1 VLSNLPTT
9 LRWQQD
15 FTMIAASGSNDDDGQ
30 LPQTTDIGAVSPPPP
45 TFFAATA
52 SNDDHASPP
61 SAPPEAL
68 MEKELKRLRK
78 KAAKEARREKRESKS
93 LSLKPCDLCHRDRD
107 LLIRCQIDTSSNW
120 FMVCG
125 KCWKDVSGGVAD
137 GDEAHPY
144 YRYGGL
150 WKAR

>member
-1 VLSNLPTT
+1 MLT
-9 LRWQQD
+9 
-15 FTMIAASGSNDDDGQ
+15 ASGSNDDDA
-30 LPQTTDIGAVSPPPP
+30 GATPPSPP
-45 TFFAATA
+45 A
-52 SNDDHASPP
+52 
-61 SAPPEAL
+61 EAL
-68 MEKELKRLRK
+68 TEKELKKLRK
-78 KAAKEARREKRESKS
+78 KQAKEAKREKREGKD

-107 LLIRCQIDTSSNW
+107 LLIRCQIDTSLKW

-137 GDEAHPY
+137 GDAAHPH

>member
-1 VLSNLPTT
+1 VPSNLPISTP
-9 LRWQQD
+9 LRWQQQRD
-15 FTMIAASGSNDDDGQ
+15 LIMLAASGSNDNDA
-30 LPQTTDIGAVSPPPP
+30 GATPPSPP
-45 TFFAATA
+45 A
-52 SNDDHASPP
+52 
-61 SAPPEAL
+61 EAL
-68 MEKELKRLRK
+68 TEKELKKLRK
-78 KAAKEARREKRESKS
+78 KQAKEAKREKREGKD

-107 LLIRCQIDTSSNW
+107 LLIRCQIDTSLNW

-137 GDEAHPY
+137 GDAAHPH

>member
-1 VLSNLPTT
+1 ML
-9 LRWQQD
+9 
-15 FTMIAASGSNDDDGQ
+15 AASGSNDDEGQ
-30 LPQTTDIGAVSPPPP
+30 SLEPNDTEAVPPPLSP
-45 TFFAATA
+45 SDLAMIA
-52 SNDDHASPP
+52 SNDDDAAQPASPP
-61 SAPPEAL
+61 PSEAL
-68 MEKELKRLRK
+68 TEKELKKQRK
-78 KAAKEARREKRESKS
+78 KEAKRAKRAKREGKD

-107 LLIRCQIDTSSNW
+107 LLIRCQIDTSLNW

-137 GDEAHPY
+137 GDAAHPH

>member
-1 VLSNLPTT
+1 
-9 LRWQQD
+9 
-15 FTMIAASGSNDDDGQ
+15 MAASGSNDDDGQ
-30 LPQTTDIGAVSPPPP
+30 LPQNNDTGAGSPPPP
-45 TFFAATA
+45 TIFAATA
-52 SNDDHASPP
+52 SNDDDAFPP

-78 KAAKEARREKRESKS
+78 KAAKETRRGKREGKG
-93 LSLKPCDLCHRDRD
+93 LSLKPCNLCGRDRD
-107 LLIRCQIDTSSNW
+107 LLIRCQIDTSLNW

-137 GDEAHPY
+137 GDAAHPH